1 MLATSILLQTMYSSS
16 RPPSDKSKN
25 VLPVYSHLL
34 VIHNNSSSWTYHS
47 EGQVLCLS
55 THKMNND
62 KSTNVKTESL
72 YTYMDVTRDSNIEN
86 NTTCV
91 ALFISRHN
99 GCGYGVAL
107 NCFYGAVSS
116 PLALSH
122 GIFLGHDGF
131 L

>member
-1 MLATSILLQTMYSSS
+1 MTKVQMSRQKACILIYC
-16 RPPSDKSKN
+16 
-25 VLPVYSHLL
+25 V
-34 VIHNNSSSWTYHS
+34 
-47 EGQVLCLS
+47 C
-55 THKMNND
+55 
-62 KSTNVKTESL
+62 
-72 YTYMDVTRDSNIEN
+72 MDVTRDSNIEN

-107 NCFYGAVSS
+107 NCFCGAVSS

-122 GIFLGHDGF
+122 GIFLGHDDF